1 MISAGANSGIVVS
14 TVLETREYLPAMVE
28 GRNGGDV
35 EQRRVYSIYYY
46 GTLTLPYKRGGERA
60 VEAVAV
66 RVDSGREQE
75 MLLFYTRY
83 RLLYIL
89 SYKRDS
95 HSCIA

>member
-1 MISAGANSGIVVS
+1 MEVSKGRQQKNCPNCMGIQRRLLRDAGPLS
-14 TVLETREYLPAMVE
+14 
-28 GRNGGDV
+28 V

-46 GTLTLPYKRGGERA
+46 GTLTLPYEGRGERA

-75 MLLFYTRY
+75 TLLFYTRY

-89 SYKRDS
+89 SYKRDG
-95 HSCIA
+95 HGCIA

>member
-1 MISAGANSGIVVS
+1 MSPLSHVVD
-14 TVLETREYLPAMVE
+14 AF
-28 GRNGGDV
+28 V

-46 GTLTLPYKRGGERA
+46 GTLTLPYKRRGERA

-75 MLLFYTRY
+75 TFFYYTHY

>member
-1 MISAGANSGIVVS
+1 MFILHGQRPRADHPSLFQHFAVVVS
-14 TVLETREYLPAMVE
+14 LV
-28 GRNGGDV
+28 GV

-46 GTLTLPYKRGGERA
+46 GTLTLPYKRRGERA

-75 MLLFYTRY
+75 TLLFHTRY

-89 SYKRDS
+89 SYKRDG

>member
-1 MISAGANSGIVVS
+1 MVVGGEAPQVYSASIH
-14 TVLETREYLPAMVE
+14 TI
-28 GRNGGDV
+28 V

-46 GTLTLPYKRGGERA
+46 GTLTLPCERRGERA
-60 VEAVAV
+60 VGAVAV

-75 MLLFYTRY
+75 TSPFYIRY

-89 SYKRDS
+89 SYKRDG

>member
-1 MISAGANSGIVVS
+1 MARRLDAKHPKHWDDVRLNDAIIAQ
-14 TVLETREYLPAMVE
+14 LH
-28 GRNGGDV
+28 V

-46 GTLTLPYKRGGERA
+46 GTLTLPCRRRGERA

-75 MLLFYTRY
+75 TLLFYTRY

-89 SYKRDS
+89 SYKHDG